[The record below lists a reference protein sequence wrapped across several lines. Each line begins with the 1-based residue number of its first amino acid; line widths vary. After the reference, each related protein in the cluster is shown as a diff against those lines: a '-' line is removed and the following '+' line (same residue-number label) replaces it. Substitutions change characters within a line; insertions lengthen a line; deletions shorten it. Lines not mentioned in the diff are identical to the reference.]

1 VIVPPQI
8 QPPSPPEVVTAPLAP
23 PSTVT
28 VAPPEGEDGELLPP
42 PPPRFPQRVNAT
54 PAAKPKPAK
63 SAASKPTAKTEK
75 PATPAN

>member
-1 VIVPPQI
+1 
-8 QPPSPPEVVTAPLAP
+8 LAP
-23 PSTVT
+23 PSAVT

-63 SAASKPTAKTEK
+63 SAASKPAAKTEK
-75 PATPAN
+75 PPTPAN